1 MCRVSH
7 AATTYTGRKRG
18 NNTGSRGPFVPEI
31 EPVLKIRDKR
41 PPLFST
47 GFLQTGIKGPPRRLP
62 GIAGLGT
69 FGTGL

>member
-1 MCRVSH
+1 MRTITCTS
-7 AATTYTGRKRG
+7 GKRG
-18 NNTGSRGPFVPEI
+18 ISTGSRGPFVPENK
-31 EPVLKIRDKR
+31 PVQKIRDKR
-41 PPLFST
+41 PPLFCT